1 MLKNYKPILIVAGDP
16 KSVFLEIFFKTFKI
30 KKIKNPIILIVSRE
44 ILIKQLKML
53 NVNLRINELSSKKL
67 ELNKIKKNHI
77 NFINIHLNSKFVN
90 NYIEKCFNHAIKI
103 LKANKRLNLVNGPI
117 NKKKFLNKKFIG
129 ITEYLGSK
137 MKTQNKTVML
147 IYNEKISVSP
157 ITTHIPLKDVNK
169 KISKNKIIYHV
180 KSINSFYKSNL
191 KKSPKIA
198 ITGLNPHCES
208 NFFSSE
214 EEKIIIPA
222 IKYLKSRKYKVSGPY
237 PADTIF
243 LKKNLKSFDVI
254 IGMYHDQVLAP
265 IKSLFEFDA
274 INITIGLPFIRI
286 SPDHGPNVEMFG
298 KNLSNPKSL
307 MQAIKFLENK

>member
-1 MLKNYKPILIVAGDP
+1 MIQR
-16 KSVFLEIFFKTFKI
+16 VFFRNFFKTFKI
-30 KKIKNPIILIVSRE
+30 KKIKNPIILILTRE
-44 ILIKQLKML
+44 ILLKKLKML
-53 NVNLRINELSSKKL
+53 NVNLRINDLSSKKL

-90 NYIEKCFNHAIKI
+90 NYIEKCFKHAIKI
-103 LKANKRLNLVNGPI
+103 LKANKRLNLINGPI

-137 MKTQNKTVML
+137 MKKQNKTVML

-214 EEKIIIPA
+214 EEK
-222 IKYLKSRKYKVSGPY
+222 L
-237 PADTIF
+237 
-243 LKKNLKSFDVI
+243 
-254 IGMYHDQVLAP
+254 
-265 IKSLFEFDA
+265 
-274 INITIGLPFIRI
+274 
-286 SPDHGPNVEMFG
+286 
-298 KNLSNPKSL
+298 
-307 MQAIKFLENK
+307 